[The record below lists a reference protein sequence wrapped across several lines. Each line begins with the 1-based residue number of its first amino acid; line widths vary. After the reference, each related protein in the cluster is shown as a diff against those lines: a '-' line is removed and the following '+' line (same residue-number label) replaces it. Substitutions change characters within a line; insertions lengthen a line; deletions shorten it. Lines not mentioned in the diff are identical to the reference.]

1 MNRLWKKIEDLN
13 VAIVGI
19 GKEMDELK
27 DKVHKYE
34 KEVKKLEEHDYCW
47 IWFNSVI
54 LLYVLVCMIV
64 KIGIYLNIFIYVRCS
79 EMYPPNI

>member
-1 MNRLWKKIEDLN
+1 MSRIKLICLSGRMNRLWKKIEDLN

-34 KEVKKLEEHDYCW
+34 KEVKA
-47 IWFNSVI
+47 
-54 LLYVLVCMIV
+54 
-64 KIGIYLNIFIYVRCS
+64 GRT
-79 EMYPPNI
+79 